1 MSIKIEGTYENQRNR
16 DHSDLYKAI
25 IRECFGVTDVIIAHH
40 LTYVKGYKENGFS
53 YEVVEEI
60 PSADCLIFD
69 HEIAKRIWGEDDY
82 LDVLRGLACEPTET
96 RDALL
101 KKLYD
106 GRKK

>member
-16 DHSDLYKAI
+16 DHADLYKAI

-40 LTYVKGYKENGFS
+40 LTYVSSYKENGFD
-53 YEVVEEI
+53 YEAVEEI

-69 HEIAKRIWGEDDY
+69 HEIAKRIWGEENY
-82 LDVLRGLACEPTET
+82 LWNLKLLACEPTET

-101 KKLYD
+101 AKLYHER
-106 GRKK
+106 G

>member
-1 MSIKIEGTYENQRNR
+1 MSVKIEGTYENQRNR

-40 LTYVKGYKENGFS
+40 LTYVLSYMENGFS

-69 HEIAKRIWGEDDY
+69 HEIAQRIWGDGFKTI
-82 LDVLRGLACEPTET
+82 LKRLAVEPTET
-96 RDALL
+96 RDTLL
-101 KKLYD
+101 QQLWNA
-106 GRKK
+106 RKK

>member
-25 IRECFGVTDVIIAHH
+25 IRECYGVTDVIIAHH
-40 LTYVKGYKENGFS
+40 LTYVKGYKENGFD

-69 HEIAKRIWGEDDY
+69 HEIASRIWGFNFK
-82 LDVLRGLACEPTET
+82 DVLVQLAKEPTET

-101 KKLYD
+101 KKLYEE
-106 GRKK
+106 RAL